1 MQQVR
6 PRAICDLI
14 RSAEHFRLDVKAG
27 ESLPVPGNC
36 QRCGYISSQDVCKA
50 CLLLEGLN
58 KGKPTLGISRTRT
71 PKGPKALKG
80 IAAGPES
87 VPRASDALQ
96 GPPTPKA
103 SPAR

>member
-1 MQQVR
+1 M
-6 PRAICDLI
+6 
-14 RSAEHFRLDVKAG
+14 KAG

-80 IAAGPES
+80 TAAGPETA
-87 VPRASDALQ
+87 ASDALQ

-103 SPAR
+103 PGC